1 MELEPTMLSQT
12 TETIDLVWAIRL
24 SSAYDGQEGFEY
36 LGVTTGY
43 ISWIFRN
50 SRATSP

>member
-1 MELEPTMLSQT
+1 MMELEPTIPAR
-12 TETIDLVWAIRL
+12 TILGLGVRL
-24 SSAYDGQEGFEY
+24 SSAYDGQDGFEY

>member
-1 MELEPTMLSQT
+1 MMELDPTIPARTSLA
-12 TETIDLVWAIRL
+12 VRL